1 MAFDAVL
8 GRQSLKEKQVVSPV
22 HPPIILTYPCKE
34 NHGILDAGVML
45 SLNAEGKVIPYTKY
59 VYLSETQDYRFTL
72 GAGNGSNTTFNG
84 TLPNSPIASLSV
96 EVQAGNVIGKDDGCG
111 RITGAGISGTINYET
126 GEINITFSSAP
137 ANGTAIKV
145 AYATRPIGVLTHIL
159 DTTKESVANVL
170 VHGCVVKANLLVKV
184 GDNFLQADDKDL
196 ARLRDI
202 YGV

>member
-8 GRQSLKEKQVVSPV
+8 GKQSLAEKQVVSPV
-22 HPPIILTYPCKE
+22 HPAVILTYPCKE
-34 NHGILDAGVML
+34 NQGILEAGVIL

-59 VYLSETQDYRFTL
+59 VYLSEAQDYRFTL
-72 GAGNGSNTTFNG
+72 GTGNGSTTTFTG
-84 TLPNSPIASLSV
+84 TLPNGPIASLSV
-96 EVQAGNVIGKDDGCG
+96 EVQAGSVIGKDDGCG
-111 RITGAGISGTINYET
+111 RIIGTGISGTINYET
-126 GEINITFSSAP
+126 GEISITFSSAP

-184 GDNFLQADDKDL
+184 GDHFVQADDKDL
-196 ARLRDI
+196 ARLKNI